1 MPNNNGVQISVD
13 GATLQPS
20 EQIVQEAIGISV
32 SAIPSGPTVAV
43 SSQQNYAIVEITG
56 LANPSRPTAVA
67 VSLPQ
72 NNAIETATASSQTVE
87 GFWPNAT
94 NAIQQVPLV
103 AAASSSSVIPIQ
115 NVSETFNMR
124 TVAAGADH
132 FITSGSSG
140 QNLVELALYGI
151 TLEPSK
157 PSGVA
162 VSPSGQFV
170 AVNVGSPVYAT
181 EWGLGVNGAVTETS
195 YAGIQ
200 VKLPNGSV
208 VITSYHPPITSP
220 PSLPSSNNPQSPY
233 DR

>member
-87 GFWPNAT
+87 GFSPNAT

-103 AAASSSSVIPIQ
+103 AAASSSVIPIQ

-124 TVAAGADH
+124 MVAAGADH

-140 QNLVELALYGI
+140 QNVLGLAPYNIGI
-151 TLEPSK
+151 TLGAAILSKGQILPDRFEPLE
-157 PSGVA
+157 VA
-162 VSPSGQFV
+162 QTLYPQ
-170 AVNVGSPVYAT
+170 NYI
-181 EWGLGVNGAVTETS
+181 
-195 YAGIQ
+195 GIQ
-200 VKLPNGSV
+200 VTSPGGPV

-220 PSLPSSNNPQSPY
+220 PSLPSSNNPQTPI
-233 DR
+233 R